1 MSIDWKNI
9 ETEYVT
15 SDISQRQL
23 AEKYGI
29 CRSTIGKKAAEGNW
43 IEKRNKHRDS
53 VVTKTVAAVESAMV
67 SRARK
72 VQTVA
77 DKLLNKIEAMVDGE
91 NPLDTK
97 AIRALTAAVKDL
109 KEIQGVRSELDEQE
123 QKARIAHLQKQ
134 AEKDNDTSAGAIEVV
149 FNAGPEEWN
158 E

>member
-23 AEKYGI
+23 AVKYGI
-29 CRSTIGKKAAEGNW
+29 CRSTIWKKAAEENW
-43 IEKRNKHRDS
+43 IEKRNKHRDRL
-53 VVTKTVAAVESAMV
+53 VTKTVAAVESAMV

-134 AEKDNDTSAGAIEVV
+134 AEKDNDNSAGAIEVV